1 MPGSGMDES
10 HNGHCF
16 PGLFPDLCAMGV
28 GGRTGHSVPGACRL
42 WVPHRAHALPR
53 ARPTARTPYH
63 EHAPPRARPTMST
76 PKDHQSALCVWPLR
90 FTTSG
95 AMYSIVPQ
103 KE

>member
-1 MPGSGMDES
+1 MS
-10 HNGHCF
+10 HT
-16 PGLFPDLCAMGV
+16 MGIVFLGCSRISVLWGWV
-28 GGRTGHSVPGACRL
+28 GAQGTAS
-42 WVPHRAHALPR
+42 RAPVDCGC
-53 ARPTARTPYH
+53 PTARTPYH